1 MGAPKRNRSTYDKPK
16 ERWNLDR
23 IKSDNALKDEYGLK
37 NMRELWKA
45 QTEISRIRGNAR
57 ELLAGSSQEGMK
69 VQLIGRLERL
79 GIARPGASLDDLLD
93 LKPNSILERRLQTIV
108 FKRGLART
116 IKQARQLTTHGFIAI
131 DGRKVNR
138 PGILIDVKSEA
149 RIGYYKPIDIAAKK
163 PAAEQQAPEAEP
175 SPVAVAPEPA
185 QEEKKSE

>member
-57 ELLAGSSQEGMK
+57 ELLAGSSQESMK
-69 VQLIGRLERL
+69 TQLIARLERL

-131 DGRKVNR
+131 DGKKVNR
-138 PGILIDVKSEA
+138 PGILIEVKSEA

-163 PAAEQQAPEAEP
+163 PTEQQAAAE
-175 SPVAVAPEPA
+175 EPA
-185 QEEKKSE
+185 PVEAAPAPAVEEKKSE